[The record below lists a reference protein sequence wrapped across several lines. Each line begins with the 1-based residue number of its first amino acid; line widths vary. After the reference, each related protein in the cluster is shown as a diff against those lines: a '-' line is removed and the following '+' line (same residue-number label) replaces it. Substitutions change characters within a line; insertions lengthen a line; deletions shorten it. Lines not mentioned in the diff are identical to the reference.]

1 MPSSD
6 RAFAEFVRRIHA
18 QLDAPSPD
26 ALQARLQAIYPNV
39 LVRPRSLSSED
50 HTWYVYR
57 EGRWVD
63 DRANDWWRDE
73 AMPMLELDRDGFI
86 ATANAAAGEEFGVPP
101 SRLVHRHFTDF
112 ALPGT
117 LEDSL
122 LIREILLSI
131 GEAGGTIR
139 HLRTDGEVRIAEYH
153 AVATEAG
160 SSVTMRPI
168 GPMDA
173 ALPSRPSVALET
185 FPVADGLFAKVVDGI
200 VVRIP
205 EPTPQGLELR
215 LRRSYPYASVDGTE
229 PERWRVSRDPRVDP
243 APVDWEDPSLART
256 VALDTSLIV
265 EANEAALDLLG
276 RDLVGR
282 HWHELALPSSLDQR
296 LQMRDYYVANGG
308 AESTFRLLGP
318 SGELVDYDYRL
329 TWAGDHFVTIMSPF
343 ALDQLDGQLA
353 RVILN
358 PDGTIA
364 SANEAALNLY
374 GASLAELRA
383 APPGAFSAQPQSP
396 AAQAALREAWESEGQ
411 PDLVG
416 ETTIRGLDGT
426 DRRVAFG
433 VTRLGDGRLAAILR
447 PVDEPADAELK
458 VFTAGQ
464 VLARWRAA
472 ERQLEAIDSG
482 SLEAI
487 DIQREIDRFRAA
499 YQQLFVSARETGS
512 GGEVVDRLGV
522 RAGEVD
528 QDDVGVPAD
537 DAVAHDDRRVLHERD
552 ALILVVDESSAAG
565 DDEIGG
571 RDAHRATV
579 RRSTGVA

>member
-6 RAFAEFVRRIHA
+6 LAFAEFVRRISA
-18 QLDAPSPD
+18 QLSNPSPD
-26 ALQARLQAIYPNV
+26 ALQSRLQAIYPNV
-39 LVRPRSLSSED
+39 LVRPRGLSSDD

-63 DRANDWWRDE
+63 GRPVDWWYDE
-73 AMPMLELDRDGFI
+73 AMPMLEVDQDGFI
-86 ATANAAAGEEFGVPP
+86 ATANAAAGDELGVPP
-101 SRLVHRHFTDF
+101 NRLVHRHFTDF

-122 LIREILLSI
+122 LMREILLSI
-131 GEAGGTIR
+131 GEAGGTFK
-139 HLRTDGEVRIAEYH
+139 HLRADGEVRVAEYH
-153 AVATEAG
+153 SVATEAG
-160 SSVTMRPI
+160 SSITMRPI

-173 ALPSRPSVALET
+173 ELPPRPSVDVET
-185 FPVADGLFAKVVDGI
+185 LPAADGLFAKVVDGI
-200 VVRIP
+200 LARIP

-215 LRRSYPYASVDGTE
+215 LRRSYPYASVDGTA

-243 APVDWEDPSLART
+243 APVHWGDPTLPRT
-256 VALDTSLIV
+256 VALDTSLIT
-265 EANEAALDLLG
+265 EANEAALELLG
-276 RDLVGR
+276 HDLVGR

-308 AESTFRLLGP
+308 AESTFRLVGP

-343 ALDQLDGQLA
+343 ALDQPGARLA

-364 SANEAALNLY
+364 SANDAALDLY

-416 ETTIRGLDGT
+416 ETTLRRLDGT

-433 VTRLGDGRLAAILR
+433 ITRLGDGRFAAILR

-458 VFTAGQ
+458 LFTAGQ
-464 VLARWRAA
+464 ALARWRAA
-472 ERQLEAIDSG
+472 ERQLEAIAPG
-482 SLEAI
+482 SPEAL
-487 DIQREIDRFRAA
+487 DVQREIDRFRIA
-499 YQQLFVSARETGS
+499 YHQLFASARET
-512 GGEVVDRLGV
+512 
-522 RAGEVD
+522 A
-528 QDDVGVPAD
+528 
-537 DAVAHDDRRVLHERD
+537 
-552 ALILVVDESSAAG
+552 SS
-565 DDEIGG
+565 
-571 RDAHRATV
+571 
-579 RRSTGVA
+579 